1 MERLAQALGLV
12 YRFYNASLIN
22 YDDLVGIPLP
32 DETQTSLRY
41 ITTPTAIWDAEVVFV
56 DELNRTRPDLQNK
69 LFPIIH
75 ERRVQG
81 VELEKLRY
89 RWAAMNP
96 AANGDHDNEEQ
107 YLGAEPLDPAL
118 ADRFGFLIEVP
129 DWSDLSEAE
138 RTEVLLDQFRGPHE
152 FPVQVP
158 ALVER
163 SAAIF
168 RELCARPP
176 AQLCGYF
183 LALESQLRG
192 AGTRFSSRRMTTLLR
207 TSLGIH
213 ASRIALCIESGE
225 KSPKPEW
232 QESLFLALA
241 HGHPGLASGPV
252 DRGALLAMHRQAWNI
267 AGLNEDDPWKELLKI
282 ADPVER
288 AAVASKTGFPLTE
301 ADLSSVIL
309 EAVASRPSEPQRAAI
324 ALVLYLSLRSSRRIA
339 ATAAETLASQLSRVL
354 RSIHDDSSGLR
365 EGAAKLP
372 GGGLG
377 VQRLERYAS
386 GQIHAK
392 SAQRL
397 PAGWLYGYY
406 PAGVARGVHW
416 SLGALR
422 CRDRQL
428 KERIID
434 MLVVHNMSAPPRT
447 EVRAEMRRVADRIVI
462 FSLVHALIARG
473 VLEAPEEPEK
483 LPKGKDIQDLQQD
496 NSGDLRV
503 TVRARWPSPGD
514 LFAQI
519 GEPKPLPVEADFL
532 IGWRV
537 GIYADGW
544 LLCPD
549 PQIVAGVQARCSGNL
564 YLSRRNPDLS
574 WERLLSAPIAFD
586 EPAVS
591 ALFQ

>member
-1 MERLAQALGLV
+1 MLLAALTTKEPLLLIGRHGTAKSFLLERLAQALGLV

-163 SAAIF
+163 STAIF

-252 DRGALLAMHRQAWNI
+252 DRGALLALHRQAWNI

-309 EAVASRPSEPQRAAI
+309 EAVASRPTEAQRAAI
-324 ALVLYLSLRSSRRIA
+324 ALVLYLALRSSRRIA

-354 RSIHDDSSGLR
+354 RPFTTTHQVYGKELQRCREVASLCSG
-365 EGAAKLP
+365 
-372 GGGLG
+372 
-377 VQRLERYAS
+377 LERYAS
-386 GQIHAK
+386 RQVHAQ

-397 PAGWLYGYY
+397 PAGWLCGYH
-406 PAGVARGVHW
+406 PAGVARRVHRA
-416 SLGALR
+416 LGALR
-422 CRDRQL
+422 CRDRRR
-428 KERIID
+428 KERIVS
-434 MLVVHNMSAPPRT
+434 MLLHNMSAPPRT
-447 EVRAEMRRVADRIVI
+447 EVRAEKRGIADRIVV
-462 FSLVHALIARG
+462 FSLVYALIVRG
-473 VLEAPEEPEK
+473 VLEARERPEK
-483 LPKGKDIQDLQQD
+483 LPKGKEFQDLRRIAPPTCA
-496 NSGDLRV
+496 SRFA
-503 TVRARWPSPGD
+503 RAGHHLATFSPESASPS
-514 LFAQI
+514 
-519 GEPKPLPVEADFL
+519 
-532 IGWRV
+532 
-537 GIYADGW
+537 
-544 LLCPD
+544 
-549 PQIVAGVQARCSGNL
+549 
-564 YLSRRNPDLS
+564 LSR
-574 WERLLSAPIAFD
+574 
-586 EPAVS
+586 
-591 ALFQ
+591 

>member
-1 MERLAQALGLV
+1 MAT
-12 YRFYNASLIN
+12 
-22 YDDLVGIPLP
+22 D
-32 DETQTSLRY
+32 
-41 ITTPTAIWDAEVVFV
+41 
-56 DELNRTRPDLQNK
+56 
-69 LFPIIH
+69 
-75 ERRVQG
+75 
-81 VELEKLRY
+81 
-89 RWAAMNP
+89 
-96 AANGDHDNEEQ
+96 DNEEQ

-213 ASRIALCIESGE
+213 ASRIALCVEAGE

-252 DRGALLAMHRQAWNI
+252 DRGVLLALHRQAWNI

-309 EAVASRPSEPQRAAI
+309 EAVASRATEAQRAPSRWCSTSHSAPPG
-324 ALVLYLSLRSSRRIA
+324 ASRPRRQRHLPASS
-339 ATAAETLASQLSRVL
+339 SRVL
-354 RSIHDDSSGLR
+354 RPSTTTHKVYGKQLQSCREVASLCSGLN
-365 EGAAKLP
+365 
-372 GGGLG
+372 
-377 VQRLERYAS
+377 
-386 GQIHAK
+386 
-392 SAQRL
+392 
-397 PAGWLYGYY
+397 
-406 PAGVARGVHW
+406 
-416 SLGALR
+416 
-422 CRDRQL
+422 D
-428 KERIID
+428 
-434 MLVVHNMSAPPRT
+434 T
-447 EVRAEMRRVADRIVI
+447 
-462 FSLVHALIARG
+462 
-473 VLEAPEEPEK
+473 
-483 LPKGKDIQDLQQD
+483 
-496 NSGDLRV
+496 
-503 TVRARWPSPGD
+503 PGD
-514 LFAQI
+514 KYTRNLLNAF
-519 GEPKPLPVEADFL
+519 LPD
-532 IGWRV
+532 G
-537 GIYADGW
+537 YADITPKE
-544 LLCPD
+544 LHAEFIRL
-549 PQIVAGVQARCSGNL
+549 
-564 YLSRRNPDLS
+564 
-574 WERLLSAPIAFD
+574 WERFGVTIAD
-586 EPAVS
+586 PKKGS
-591 ALFQ
+591 